1 MKYSLYPRLICSRHG
16 YFDKH
21 FHGEIIMTDQTVHSQ
36 SAFQTG
42 HIGLN
47 VSNLNRSKQFYQQV
61 FNFDVLA
68 ESQKEGREFAFL
80 GDKQRIVLTLWQQ
93 SSSSFEKNQAGLH
106 HLSFQVDTMEIVHQI
121 EHKLCDMSVHL

>member
-1 MKYSLYPRLICSRHG
+1 
-16 YFDKH
+16 
-21 FHGEIIMTDQTVHSQ
+21 MTDQTVHSQ